1 MPRTVVLRHD
11 LPDGSHHYDWLI
23 EPMGSAAAAADDDAM
38 ADPDRRE
45 LIAWRLPHP
54 PDGAAESSMKADRLP
69 PHRRRYLDYEG
80 PISGGRGSVRRVSS
94 GEAEVLTDS
103 ADRFEARGR
112 MADRAFSMA
121 ATPAAESGASAWRLT
136 VTWD

>member
-23 EPMGSAAAAADDDAM
+23 EPMGSAAAPAADPT

-45 LIAWRLPHP
+45 LIAWRLPDA
-54 PDGAAESSMKADRLP
+54 PDTSAGTSITADRLP

-80 PISGGRGSVRRVSS
+80 PISGDRGRVRRIAQ
-94 GEAEVLTDS
+94 GRAEILTDS
-103 ADRFEARGR
+103 SQRFEARGS
-112 MADRAFSMA
+112 MDGRAFILD
-121 ATPAAESGASAWRLT
+121 ATPAPTGGASAWHLT
-136 VTWD
+136 VTWG

>member
-23 EPMGSAAAAADDDAM
+23 EPMGSAAAAADDAKD
-38 ADPDRRE
+38 DPDRRV
-45 LIAWRLPHP
+45 LIAWRLPEAPHSS
-54 PDGAAESSMKADRLP
+54 AESVMTADRLP
-69 PHRRRYLDYEG
+69 PHRLRYLDYEG
-80 PISGGRGSVRRVSS
+80 PISGGRGRVYRVAR

-103 ADRFEARGR
+103 SDRFEARGR
-112 MADRAFSMA
+112 MADRAFRMA
-121 ATPAAESGASAWRLT
+121 AKPSPAAGASAWRLT